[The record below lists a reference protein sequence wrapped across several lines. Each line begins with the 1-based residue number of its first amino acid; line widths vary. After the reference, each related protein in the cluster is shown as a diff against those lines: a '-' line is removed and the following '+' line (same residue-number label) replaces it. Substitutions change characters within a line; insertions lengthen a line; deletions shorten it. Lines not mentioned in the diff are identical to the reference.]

1 MNRDDDFI
9 GHVIEEAQRTA
20 RQNAMAM
27 KTGMDYVEVR
37 HRATMRALASAYV
50 TALDDPRTQIPTPLH
65 AMLEAVRREVA
76 TYPPVT
82 PIDG

>member
-1 MNRDDDFI
+1 MIRDHFFDSVLD
-9 GHVIEEAQRTA
+9 EANRTA
-20 RQNAMAM
+20 RQNAQAM

-50 TALDDPRTQIPTPLH
+50 TALDDPRTQIPTALH

-76 TYPPVT
+76 GYPSVE